1 MANPIFGSLFHTS
14 SQTRESRQD
23 TSLVKLTNPLAT
35 MLDGILERT
44 PMKGAP
50 LNSPREDS
58 FELVAATTL
67 FPYDS
72 TSLESVADSQKPT
85 KHTAY

>member
-23 TSLVKLTNPLAT
+23 TSLVKLANPLAT
-35 MLDGILERT
+35 MLDDILKCI
-44 PMKGAP
+44 PIKGAP
-50 LNSPREDS
+50 LNSPRVDS
-58 FELVAATTL
+58 FELAAATPL

-72 TSLESVADSQKPT
+72 TSLESGADSQKLT
-85 KHTAY
+85 KHAAY